1 MENNIYFTQL
11 NNHLVGLTTEEREDV
26 LAFYREYATE
36 GKLAGETLIAE
47 FGTPKQLARRVL
59 VDYSIRYDEVA
70 EQAGVAEYES
80 EVRHWRARMQ
90 RQFNLLWVVLSS
102 LATSIIWLPALI
114 LILGGLLFVVVV
126 AILIIVL
133 LLSLLLTGIFQVIG
147 SIAILMTNWPTALYQ
162 GGIGL
167 MLLGVQ
173 LVAWPVGFVLVRASF
188 RTLMKYVRHVGRR
201 FLGKKPG
208 GSRHA

>member
-11 NNHLVGLTTEEREDV
+11 NNHLVGLTIAEREDV

-36 GKLAGETLIAE
+36 GKLAGESLIAE

-70 EQAGVAEYES
+70 EQAGLSDNES
-80 EVRHWRARMQ
+80 EVGHWRTRMN
-90 RQFNLLWVVLSS
+90 RQFNLIWVVLSS

-114 LILGGLLFVVVV
+114 LILAGLLLVVIIAV
-126 AILIIVL
+126 LIIVL
-133 LLSLLLTGIFQVIG
+133 LLSFLATGLFQIIG
-147 SIAILMTNWPTALYQ
+147 SIAVLMSNWSTALYQ

-167 MLLGVQ
+167 MLIGVQ
-173 LVAWPVGFVLVRASF
+173 LVAWPVGFVVVRAIF

-208 GSRHA
+208 GARHA